1 MSYIRPLDIHLP
13 PGQSAFLWGA
23 RQTGE
28 STYLRERFPDSVYLD
43 LLDFDVRLPLS
54 ARPTRLGEQLEATS
68 GTREAPVIIDEIP
81 EGAGIARRGAPA
93 HRLPAPVV
101 HSV

>member
-68 GTREAPVIIDEIP
+68 GTREAPAST
-81 EGAGIARRGAPA
+81 AGRTPAARWPPISATFS
-93 HRLPAPVV
+93 LMK
-101 HSV
+101 